1 VIENIRYWDGFLPVE
16 LPERTKVVDVSFMP
30 RLPSIRQVENAVKE
44 ALSSPT
50 GMEAIPE
57 LVKSNKKVTIA
68 FDDPCIPCGD
78 TPSFRETMLLL
89 VLEEL
94 KKAGIPK
101 KDVKLVCANGLHRK
115 WTRRELSLT
124 IGRSIVDE
132 FSFRLLCHDAEDKE
146 NLVHLGETKSGYE
159 VEVNRLVVDSDLFI
173 YVNFASNLFNG
184 GWKSINVGLST
195 YRSIRHNH
203 GPGQLMGV
211 PLEHRI
217 DSTMDPLHGT
227 LNEMGERLEEALGK
241 QIFKIETVCNNKMD
255 IAAVFAGT
263 VTSTREK
270 SLGAQAQQ
278 VLADLSG
285 LEQSDILIYGL
296 PRWMPY
302 ATFSETN
309 PILNVIGMG
318 LGYLLMLVELLLKK
332 GGVVIMVS
340 PCPNVW
346 DEVHH
351 PSYIE
356 AWNRVLKQTRD
367 PYEIRDLFEEDFAR
381 RPEYIYKYRF
391 GYAYHPVHALFIL
404 YNYYITKEYIGKVF
418 VAEAQDPAVIR
429 HMGFTPA
436 KTVQEAISKA
446 EELVGKDCSISY
458 MRYEFP
464 GT

>member
-1 VIENIRYWDGFLPVE
+1 MIENIRYWDGFLPVQ
-16 LPERTKVVDVSFMP
+16 LPERTKVLDISFLP
-30 RLPSIRQVENAVKE
+30 RLPSIKHVEKVVRE
-44 ALSSPT
+44 ALSSPIE
-50 GMEAIPE
+50 METIPE
-57 LVKSNKKVTIA
+57 LVKPNKKVTVA

-78 TPSFRETMLLL
+78 TPRFRETMLLL

-132 FSFRLLCHDAEDKE
+132 FGFRLFCHDAEDRK
-146 NLVHLGETKSGYE
+146 NLVCLGETKSGYE
-159 VEVNRLVVDSDLFI
+159 VEVNRLVADSDLLI

-195 YRSIRHNH
+195 YRSIRYNH
-203 GPGQLMGV
+203 GPGQLMGT
-211 PLEHRI
+211 PLEQRI
-217 DSTMDPLHGT
+217 DSTKDPLHSS

-241 QIFKIETVCNNKMD
+241 QIFKIETVCNNKVD
-255 IAAVFAGT
+255 VAAVFAGT
-263 VTSTREK
+263 VASTRDR
-270 SLGAQAQQ
+270 SLGAQAEQ
-278 VLADLSG
+278 VLADFSG
-285 LEQSDILIYGL
+285 LEQSDVLIYGL

-318 LGYLLMLVELLLKK
+318 LGYLLMLVELMLKK

-346 DEVHH
+346 DAVHH

-356 AWNRVLKQTRD
+356 AWNRVLKQTHD
-367 PYEIRDLFEEDFAR
+367 PYEIRDLFEEDFAH

-391 GYAYHPVHALFIL
+391 CYAYHPVHALFVL
-404 YNYYITKEYIGKVF
+404 YNYYITKEYVGKVF
-418 VAEAQDPAVIR
+418 VAGAQDPWIIR
-429 HMGFTPA
+429 HMGFEST
-436 KTVQEAISKA
+436 KTVQDAICKA

-464 GT
+464 GA